1 MKKRRWLRILI
12 PCVIAAVIIV
22 LITVPF
28 SGNAVRDEKEDS
40 IRSITETVQEMALQ
54 CYVIEGAYPQSLEYL
69 REHYKLAYNEE
80 RFIVEYDAFAENMMP
95 YITVLERGV
104 DEL

>member
-1 MKKRRWLRILI
+1 MRIRKKD
-12 PCVIAAVIIV
+12 IAAGALFVALIAGFV
-22 LITVPF
+22 LLVNSLTATSDGQEVQL
-28 SGNAVRDEKEDS
+28 VRDAIKNA
-40 IRSITETVQEMALQ
+40 ALT
-54 CYVIEGAYPQSLEYL
+54 CYAVEGSYPQSLEYL

>member
-1 MKKRRWLRILI
+1 MSFTKKD
-12 PCVIAAVIIV
+12 IAAGAAFVALIIAFV
-22 LITVPF
+22 LLINSLTAT
-28 SGNAVRDEKEDS
+28 SGDHEAQLVHDAVKNA
-40 IRSITETVQEMALQ
+40 ALT
-54 CYVIEGAYPQSLEYL
+54 CYAVEGSYPQSLEYL

>member
-1 MKKRRWLRILI
+1 MKRDLLK
-12 PCVIAAVIIV
+12 AAVILAALAGCWLLLGRI
-22 LITVPF
+22 
-28 SGNAVRDEKEDS
+28 GNAQRSGETDLVRTAVKNA
-40 IRSITETVQEMALQ
+40 ALT
-54 CYVIEGAYPQSLEYL
+54 CYAVEGSYPQNLEYL
-69 REHYKLAYNEE
+69 REHYKLAYNED